1 MKKTT
6 LFTLIGLLIILS
18 GSILAVGMRK
28 SPPLN
33 PQSFYTHGAD
43 GQQNGFAFPA
53 LPYSYDALEPYIDK
67 ETVEIHYSKH
77 HRAYFDKFVAAVKGT
92 DMEKM
97 SLVDIFSKIS
107 KSPEAIRNN
116 GGGLYNHTLYW
127 ENMAPKAGGLPGG
140 TLAAAIDKTFGSF
153 DKFKEKF
160 GIAGKTKFGS
170 GWAWLI
176 LDNTGKLQVTTTSN
190 QDNPLMDVVDVRG
203 TPLLALD
210 VWEHAYYLKYQNKR
224 ADYVD
229 AFWNLINWPE
239 VQKRYEKALLKK

>member
-6 LFTLIGLLIILS
+6 LLILS
-18 GSILAVGMRK
+18 GILIVLSGSLFALNLRK
-28 SPPLN
+28 SLPDN
-33 PQSFYTHGAD
+33 PQSLYTHGAA
-43 GQQNGFAFPA
+43 GQQDGFAFPA

-77 HRAYFDKFVAAVKGT
+77 HRAYFDKFAAAVKGT

-97 SLVDIFSKIS
+97 SLESIFSSIS
-107 KSPEAIRNN
+107 KYPDAVRNN
-116 GGGLYNHTLYW
+116 AGGFYNHTLYW
-127 ENMAPKAGGLPGG
+127 ENMAPKAGGMPTGS
-140 TLAAAIDKTFGSF
+140 LADKIEKTFGSF
-153 DKFKEKF
+153 DKFKEQF
-160 GIAGKTKFGS
+160 SIAGKTKFGS

-176 LDNTGKLQVTTTSN
+176 LDKTGTMQITTTSN
-190 QDNPLMDVVDVRG
+190 QDNPMMDIVDHHG

-229 AFWNLINWPE
+229 AFWSLINWPE
-239 VQKRYEKALLKK
+239 VQKRFDKAMLKK

>member
-6 LFTLIGLLIILS
+6 LLTLTGMFIILS
-18 GSILAVGMRK
+18 GSLPA
-28 SPPLN
+28 LN
-33 PQSFYTHGAD
+33 PQESSSGVALSFYTYGAD
-43 GQQNGFAFPA
+43 GQQNGFSFPA
-53 LPYSYDALEPYIDK
+53 LPYSYDALEPFIDK

-77 HRAYFDKFVAAVKGT
+77 HRAYFDKFVAAAKET
-92 DMEKM
+92 KMEDM
-97 SLVDIFSKIS
+97 SLETIFSTIS
-107 KSPEAIRNN
+107 KSPDAIRNN
-116 GGGLYNHTLYW
+116 AGGLYNHTLYW
-127 ENMAPKAGGLPGG
+127 ENMAPNAGGLPGG
-140 TLAAAIDKTFGSF
+140 KLAAAIDKTFGSF

-160 GIAGKTKFGS
+160 SIAGKSKFGS

-176 LDNTGKLQVTTTSN
+176 LDKTGNLQVTTTSN
-190 QDNPLMDVVDVRG
+190 QDNPLMDVVEIRG

-229 AFWNLINWPE
+229 AFWNLISWPE

>member
-6 LFTLIGLLIILS
+6 LFTLIGILMILS
-18 GSILAVGMRK
+18 GSILAVNLRK
-28 SPPLN
+28 SSPVNSP
-33 PQSFYTHGAD
+33 SFYSNGAG
-43 GQQNGFAFPA
+43 GQQTGFAFPA

-67 ETVEIHYSKH
+67 QTVEIHYSKH

-92 DMEKM
+92 AMEKM
-97 SLVDIFSKIS
+97 SLEAIFNTIS
-107 KSPEAIRNN
+107 KSPDAVRNN
-116 GGGLYNHTLYW
+116 AGGFYNHTLYW

-140 TLAAAIDKTFGSF
+140 KLAAAIDKSFGSF
-153 DKFKEKF
+153 DKFKEQF
-160 GIAGKTKFGS
+160 GTAGKTKFGS

-190 QDNPLMDVVDVRG
+190 QDNPLMDIVDHRG

-239 VQKRYEKALLKK
+239 VQKRYDKASMKK

>member
-6 LFTLIGLLIILS
+6 FLTMIGILIVLS
-18 GSILAVGMRK
+18 GSILAVNLRK
-28 SPPLN
+28 SPHVN
-33 PQSFYTHGAD
+33 SQTFYTFGKD

-53 LPYSYDALEPYIDK
+53 LQYGYDALEPYIDK
-67 ETVEIHYSKH
+67 ATVEIHYSKH
-77 HRAYFDKFVAAVKGT
+77 HRAYFDKFLAAVKGT
-92 DMEKM
+92 EMETM
-97 SLVDIFSKIS
+97 SLEAIFSAIS
-107 KSPEAIRNN
+107 KYPDAVRNN
-116 GGGLYNHTLYW
+116 AGGFYNHTLYW

-140 TLAAAIDKTFGSF
+140 NLAAAIDKSFGSF
-153 DKFKEKF
+153 DKFKEQF
-160 GIAGKTKFGS
+160 GTAGKTKFAS

-176 LDNTGKLQVTTTSN
+176 LDKTGALQVTTTSN
-190 QDNPLMDVVDVRG
+190 QDNPLMDIVDRRG

-239 VQKRYEKALLKK
+239 VQKRYDIALLKK